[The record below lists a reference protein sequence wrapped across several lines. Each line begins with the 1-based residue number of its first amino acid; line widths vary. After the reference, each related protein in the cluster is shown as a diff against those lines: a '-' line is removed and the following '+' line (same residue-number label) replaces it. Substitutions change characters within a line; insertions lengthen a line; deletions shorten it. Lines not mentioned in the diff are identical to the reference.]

1 MLNVVD
7 ASAGSARLSS
17 GLTSVFALLAALLA
31 SAGIYS
37 LVSYSVASRTRE
49 IGVRIALGAE
59 PSSVLRMLVGEGIT
73 LAAIGLAA
81 GAAATLLLSGT
92 LQSLLFEV
100 SPLDPLVLAG
110 TAAAVLAISAVA
122 SFVPAWRV
130 MRVDPTVALRTE

>member
-73 LAAIGLAA
+73 LAPIGLAA
-81 GAAATLLLSGT
+81 GAATLLLSGT